1 MQRVIMPLS
10 ILGVFHTIIG
20 LGALLIAGY
29 ILYKDKHFELD
40 GSLNKL
46 YLAATVFTAASAL
59 GIYKHGEFNDAHS
72 LAVLTILAVVVGISA
87 TKLTFLGGLK
97 KYLVAICFSSTI
109 LFHLLPT
116 ATEILTRFP
125 MDAPMVNSLQDP
137 LLLKTFA
144 VIGLSFFVLLALQLN
159 WLRKNEKT

>member
-1 MQRVIMPLS
+1 MSLS
-10 ILGVFHTIIG
+10 ILGIFHTIFG
-20 LGALLIAGY
+20 LGAILVAAY
-29 ILYKDKHFELD
+29 ILCKDKQFGLN
-40 GSLNKL
+40 GGLNKF

-59 GIYKHGEFNDAHS
+59 GIYKQGEFNGAHG
-72 LAVLTILAVVVGISA
+72 LAVLTILAVVAGIIT

-97 KYLVAICFSSTI
+97 KYLVALCFSSTM

-125 MDAPMVNSLQDP
+125 MDAPMVSSLQDP

-144 VIGLSFFVLLALQLN
+144 IIGVCFVILLALQLN
-159 WLRKNEKT
+159 WLHKNKKT